1 MKTKLVN
8 KDIRENYTN
17 ELLMERGLSPEEL
30 QYFLNVPDD
39 SYLQSP
45 RDLDYIEQAADMFE
59 HMTTTPNTDTIVVVV
74 DSDVDGFTSAAI
86 FIQYLRKWN
95 TEVNIL
101 PILHKGKGHGLS
113 DTYKDIVDGYMAGF
127 GDIKYVVIPD
137 AGSND
142 FEYIEQLGNEY
153 KIKCLILDHHIVE
166 PDTKFSD
173 YAVIVNNQ
181 LSPNYKNKDLC
192 GAGVTWQFCR
202 YYDSLKGTS
211 YADEYID
218 LAALGIISDMMSML
232 SLENR
237 YIVHTGLNNINN
249 YFFRALCEK
258 QSFSMGGKVNP
269 ISVAFYIT
277 PLINAMIRA
286 GAEDEKQRCF
296 QAFIDGHAL
305 VESHKRGAKGTFEE
319 VAIESARE
327 CTNARAKQNRILDKA
342 VEELEI
348 KIAKH
353 DLLENKILFVR
364 LEEDDQFPPELN
376 GLVAMKLSAKYKKPT
391 IVARLNNEGEIKGSS
406 RGLNESELTS
416 FKNFMDNSGYFTFTA
431 GHDNACG
438 IGILDKNLAAFHEY
452 ANKELADVDFGE
464 SWYEVNFERIAADND
479 IENLIVD
486 IANHDD
492 LWGQQ
497 NNEPL
502 IHIKDINITKNDI
515 RIMGKDNSTV
525 KIEKFGIAY
534 MKFHAKDMIEE
545 LGKYPGEIKLE
556 VVGRANVNYWGG
568 YATPQIFIS
577 NYQIED
583 GTLGF

>member
-8 KDIRENYTN
+8 KDIKSNYTI
-17 ELLMERGLSPEEL
+17 ELLKERGLSEDEIK
-30 QYFLNVPDD
+30 YFLEVPNDD
-39 SYLQSP
+39 YLQNP
-45 RDLDYIEQAADMFE
+45 IKLDYIRQAGGMFE
-59 HMTTTPNTDTIVVVV
+59 EMIRLPENENIAVVV

-86 FIQYLRKWN
+86 FIQYLRKFN
-95 TEVNIL
+95 QSVNIF

-113 DTYKDIVDGYMAGF
+113 DTYEDVF
-127 GDIKYVVIPD
+127 NVCPSFVVMPD

-142 FEYIEQLGNEY
+142 FEYIEKFVEEFEDDGGRPQF
-153 KIKCLILDHHIVE
+153 LILDHHIVE
-166 PDTKFSD
+166 PDTHFSRH
-173 YAVIVNNQ
+173 AVIVNNQ
-181 LSPNYKNKDLC
+181 LSPPYINKDLC

-202 YYDSLKGTS
+202 YVDSLYNTN
-211 YADEYID
+211 YADEFID
-218 LAALGIISDMMSML
+218 LAALGIVSDMMSML

-237 YIVHTGLNNINN
+237 YIVHTGFKNIKN
-249 YFFRALCEK
+249 YFFKALCEK
-258 QSFSMGGKVNP
+258 QAFSMGNKVTP
-269 ISVAFYIT
+269 ITVAFYIT

-286 GAEDEKQRCF
+286 GSMEEKERCF
-296 QAFIDGHAL
+296 TAFIDGHQL
-305 VESHKRGAKGTFEE
+305 VPSQKRGAKGTFEE

-348 KIAKH
+348 KIYKH

-391 IVARLNNEGEIKGSS
+391 IVARLNDEGEIKGSS

-452 ANKELADVDFGE
+452 ANKELANVDFGE
-464 SWYEVNFERIAADND
+464 SWYEVNFERIAADSD
-479 IENLIVD
+479 IEDLIVD
-486 IANHDD
+486 IASHEDI
-492 LWGQQ
+492 WGQGCP
-497 NNEPL
+497 EPL
-502 IHIKDINITKNDI
+502 IHIKDINITKNDVQ
-515 RIMGKDNSTV
+515 IMGKNADTV
-525 KIEKFGIAY
+525 KITKFGIAY
-534 MKFHAKDMIEE
+534 MKFHAKEFIEE
-545 LGKYPGEIKLE
+545 LGKYPEVKLE
-556 VVGRANVNYWGG
+556 VVGRANLNEWMGHY
-568 YATPQIFIS
+568 TPQIFIS

-583 GTLGF
+583 NTLGF

>member
-30 QYFLNVPDD
+30 EYFLNVPDD
-39 SYLQSP
+39 SALQSP
-45 RDLDYIEQAADMFE
+45 LALDYLGQAWAMFKDMTEADK
-59 HMTTTPNTDTIVVVV
+59 HQTITVVV

-86 FIQYLRKWN
+86 FIQYLRKFN
-95 TEVNIL
+95 KEVNIV

-113 DTYKDIVDGYMAGF
+113 DTYEEVLETHPAYI
-127 GDIKYVVIPD
+127 ILPD

-142 FEYIEQLGNEY
+142 YEYME
-153 KIKCLILDHHIVE
+153 KIISSREKDEIIPQFLILDHHIVE
-166 PDTKFSD
+166 PDTKFSSH
-173 YAVIVNNQ
+173 AVIVNNQ
-181 LSPNYKNKDLC
+181 LSDDYKNKDLC

-202 YYDSLKGTS
+202 YVDECEGTS
-211 YADEYID
+211 YADEFID
-218 LAALGIISDMMSML
+218 LAALGLISDMMSML

-249 YFFRALCEK
+249 YFFKALCEK
-258 QSFSMGGKVNP
+258 QSFSMGGKINP

-391 IVARLNNEGEIKGSS
+391 IVARLNSEGEIKGSS

-452 ANKELADVDFGE
+452 ANKELANVDFGE
-464 SWYEVNFERIAADND
+464 SWYEVNFERIAADSD
-479 IENLIVD
+479 IEDLIVD

>member
-17 ELLMERGLSPEEL
+17 ELLMERGLSPKEL
-30 QYFLNVPDD
+30 DYFLNVPDD
-39 SYLQSP
+39 SALQNP
-45 RDLDYIEQAADMFE
+45 LDLDYIERAGALFE
-59 HMTTTPNTDTIVVVV
+59 NMIRLPENENIAVVV

-86 FIQYLRKWN
+86 FIQYLRKFN
-95 TEVNIL
+95 QSVNIF

-113 DTYKDIVDGYMAGF
+113 DTYEDVF
-127 GDIKYVVIPD
+127 NVCPSYVVIPD

-142 FEYIEQLGNEY
+142 FEYIEKFVEEFEDDGGRPQF
-153 KIKCLILDHHIVE
+153 LILDHHLVE
-166 PDTKFSD
+166 PDTHFSD
-173 YAVIVNNQ
+173 HAIIVNNQ
-181 LSPNYKNKDLC
+181 LSPEYKNKDLC

-202 YYDSLKGTS
+202 YFDSIKDTF
-211 YADEYID
+211 YADEFID
-218 LAALGIISDMMSML
+218 LAALGLISDMMSML

-237 YIVHTGLNNINN
+237 YIVHTGLANIKN
-249 YFFRALCEK
+249 YFFKALCEK

-296 QAFIDGHAL
+296 QAFIDGHAM
-305 VESHKRGAKGTFEE
+305 VESHKRGAKGTYEE

-353 DLLENKILFVR
+353 DLLSNKVLFVR

-391 IVARLNNEGEIKGSS
+391 IVARLNDEGEIKGSS

-452 ANKELADVDFGE
+452 ANKELADMDFGE
-464 SWYEVNFERIAADND
+464 SWYEVNFERIAADTD
-479 IENLIVD
+479 IEDLIID
-486 IANHDD
+486 IASHEDI
-492 LWGQQ
+492 WGQQ
-497 NNEPL
+497 NPQPL
-502 IHIKDINITKNDI
+502 IHIKDINITKRDI
-515 RIMGKDNSTV
+515 QLLGKDSSTL

-545 LGKYPGEIKLE
+545 LSKYDEIKLE
-556 VVGRANVNYWGG
+556 IVGRANLNTWMGRE
-568 YATPQIFIS
+568 TPQIFIT
-577 NYQIED
+577 NYEIKD
-583 GTLGF
+583 NTLGF

>member
-1 MKTKLVN
+1 MKCKLVN

-30 QYFLNVPDD
+30 DYFLNVPDD
-39 SYLQSP
+39 SALQHP
-45 RDLDYIEQAADMFE
+45 CDLDYIDEAVEIFYEIRTNLYNESIA
-59 HMTTTPNTDTIVVVV
+59 IVV

-95 TEVNIL
+95 KEIKIT

-113 DTYKDIVDGYMAGF
+113 DTINEVIDIHPTHV
-127 GDIKYVVIPD
+127 IIPD

-142 FEYIEQLGNEY
+142 FEYIERLGNEY
-153 KIKCLILDHHIVE
+153 GIKCLILDHHIVE
-166 PDTKFSD
+166 PDTHFSD

-181 LSPNYKNKDLC
+181 LSPLYKNKDLC

-202 YYDSLKGTS
+202 YCDMLWHTN
-211 YADEYID
+211 YADEFID
-218 LAALGIISDMMSML
+218 LAALGLISDMMSML

-237 YIVHTGLNNINN
+237 YIVHTGLSNIKN
-249 YFFRALCEK
+249 YFFKALCEK

-296 QAFIDGHAL
+296 QAFIDGHAM
-305 VESHKRGAKGTFEE
+305 VESHKRGAKGTYEE

-353 DLLENKILFVR
+353 DLLSNKILFVR

-391 IVARLNNEGEIKGSS
+391 IVARLNDEGEIKGSS

-464 SWYEVNFERIAADND
+464 SWYEVNFERIAADTD
-479 IENLIVD
+479 IEDLIFD
-486 IANHDD
+486 ITSHEDI
-492 LWGQQ
+492 WGQQ

-502 IHIKDINITKNDI
+502 IHIKDINITKRDI
-515 RIMGKDNSTV
+515 QIMGKNQDTV
-525 KIEKFGIAY
+525 KITKFGIAY
-534 MKFHAKDMIEE
+534 MKFHAKEFLEE
-545 LGKYPGEIKLE
+545 LAKYDNVKLE
-556 VVGRANVNYWGG
+556 VVGRANLNEWMGNY
-568 YATPQIFIS
+568 TCQIFIS

>member
-30 QYFLNVPDD
+30 DYFLNVPDD
-39 SYLQSP
+39 SALQSP
-45 RDLDYIEQAADMFE
+45 LDLDYIKQAGALFE
-59 HMTTTPNTDTIVVVV
+59 NMIRLPENENIAVVV

-86 FIQYLRKWN
+86 FIQYLRKFN
-95 TEVNIL
+95 QSVNIF

-113 DTYKDIVDGYMAGF
+113 DTYEDVF
-127 GDIKYVVIPD
+127 NVCPSYVVIPD

-142 FEYIEQLGNEY
+142 FEYIEKFVEEFEDDGGRPQF
-153 KIKCLILDHHIVE
+153 LILDHHLVE
-166 PDTKFSD
+166 PNTHFSD
-173 YAVIVNNQ
+173 HAIIVNNQ
-181 LSPNYKNKDLC
+181 LSPKYKNKDLC

-202 YYDSLKGTS
+202 YFDSIKGTS
-211 YADEYID
+211 YANEFID
-218 LAALGIISDMMSML
+218 LAALGLISDMMSML

-237 YIVHTGLNNINN
+237 YIVHTGLHNIQN
-249 YFFRALCEK
+249 YFFKALCEK

-296 QAFIDGHAL
+296 QAFIDGHAM
-305 VESHKRGAKGTFEE
+305 VESHKRGAKGTYEE

-353 DLLENKILFVR
+353 DLLSNKVLFVR

-391 IVARLNNEGEIKGSS
+391 IVARLNEEGEIKGSS

-452 ANKELADVDFGE
+452 ANKELANVDFGE
-464 SWYEVNFERIAADND
+464 SWYEVNFERIAADTD
-479 IENLIVD
+479 IEDLIVD
-486 IANHDD
+486 IANHED

-515 RIMGKDNSTV
+515 RIMGKDSSTV

-534 MKFHAKDMIEE
+534 MKFHAKDFIEE
-545 LGKYPGEIKLE
+545 LGKYDGEIKLE
-556 VVGRANVNYWGG
+556 VVGRANINYWGG

>member
-17 ELLMERGLSPEEL
+17 ELLIERGLTPEEL
-30 QYFLNVPDD
+30 NYFLEVPDD
-39 SYLQSP
+39 SALESP
-45 RDLDYIEQAADMFE
+45 VRLDYIEQAGAMFE
-59 HMTTTPNTDTIVVVV
+59 CMTACTNQDTIAVIV

-95 TEVNIL
+95 SVVNIV

-113 DTYKDIVDGYMAGF
+113 DTYEDVINAHPS
-127 GDIKYVVIPD
+127 YVVIPD

-142 FEYIEQLGNEY
+142 FEYIE
-153 KIKCLILDHHIVE
+153 KIGGDFEPPIRFLILDHHIVE
-166 PDTKFSD
+166 PDTHFSD
-173 YAVIVNNQ
+173 YAIIVNNQ

-202 YYDSLKGTS
+202 YYDSIKGTS

-218 LAALGIISDMMSML
+218 LAALGIVSDMMSML

-237 YIVHTGLNNINN
+237 YIVHTGLANINN
-249 YFFRALCEK
+249 YFFKALCEK

-305 VESHKRGAKGTFEE
+305 VPSQKRGAKGTLEE

-364 LEEDDQFPPELN
+364 LEEDDQFPSELN

-391 IVARLNNEGEIKGSS
+391 IVARLNDEGEIKGSS

-416 FKNFMDNSGYFTFTA
+416 FKNFMDESGYFTFTA

-452 ANKELADVDFGE
+452 ANKELANVDFGE
-464 SWYEVNFERIAADND
+464 SWYEVNFERIAADTD
-479 IENLIVD
+479 IEDLIYD
-486 IANHDD
+486 ITGHEDI
-492 LWGQQ
+492 WGQG
-497 NNEPL
+497 NPEPL
-502 IHIKDINITKNDI
+502 IHIKDINITKNDVQ
-515 RIMGKDNSTV
+515 IMGKNADTV
-525 KIEKFGIAY
+525 KITKFGIAY
-534 MKFHAKDMIEE
+534 MKFHAKEFIEE
-545 LGKYPGEIKLE
+545 LNKYPEVKLE
-556 VVGRANVNYWGG
+556 VVGRANLNEWMGHY
-568 YATPQIFIS
+568 TPQIFIS

-583 GTLGF
+583 NALGF